1 MSTTIRNIKV
11 IIDGIRSQ
19 GFNITI
25 DGNAYRMDDF
35 SLSQHLLVPASLS
48 FSIHRHEA
56 EEDSKDAT
64 FSLSGRLIGKT
75 IRLELS
81 TDNVESESSI
91 SDNEEKT
98 ADVKFL
104 GIIKSVSCNRISTG
118 YTLYVSAESW
128 EYLLDSNLDCMSFE
142 NKTLK
147 EILEEVAA
155 DYLNDPSHSHKMQV
169 DTEYT
174 DKIPYCVMYNETQLH
189 FIQRL
194 ALRYSE
200 WMYNDGEK
208 LVFGKL
214 PEIDPVTLEYPGR
227 DIENFSVNLT
237 TVSHNFSN
245 GTQSHYDEYNG
256 TIGGYVRYSL
266 RHGEPKLSELQKKVF
281 DASEPLYR
289 RKTVQT
295 LVSGGYTEKNHS
307 YDLSFVQSIGQARV
321 QLSQLVRYS
330 GSTYSSRIKI
340 GCRLQIKDNV
350 VTSDESE
357 THSDVNQE
365 DILIIGLTH
374 TFYANETYSNV
385 FEGIPGVCMYPPY
398 PEGETI
404 VKAGPMR
411 GTVTNNNDPEGL
423 GRVRV
428 MLMFHVFQ
436 TQTEDKEFHID
447 DVTNAQTPWIRVVQ
461 LYDTAKFVP
470 EVGKSVLVEFEEG
483 NVDRP
488 FVAGTFW
495 EGNDPMDPEW
505 TLKNNDNNEVKALR
519 SWNGHTVEF
528 HDVGPEQGGFIHV
541 YDQAKKYDVLLST
554 DGELIR
560 MCSAGDIHLI
570 AKKDIVLQAGEQVGA
585 IAGETIS
592 LLSEG
597 SISESTRIRRV
608 DVEQRDTLVVGD
620 KREVFVTNLEAHRG
634 NEYEAI
640 FEESIATLADKSG
653 FNSITSLKLDSNKL
667 NTKSK
672 VYEEKTES
680 YSSESKKYSV
690 KTQDSSTET
699 TKYSVEAKADASIK
713 SKAKMA
719 IESQIMNVDATQVQ
733 IQGKANA
740 SISAP
745 SVTIN

>member
-11 IIDGIRSQ
+11 IIDGIQSQ

-35 SLSQHLLVPASLS
+35 NLSQHLLMPASLS

-75 IRLELS
+75 IKLELS

-91 SDNEEKT
+91 SENEEKT

-104 GIIKSVSCNRISTG
+104 GIIKNVSCSRISTG

-128 EYLLDSNLDCMSFE
+128 EYLLDSNPDCMSFE

-155 DYLNDPSHSHKMQV
+155 DYLKDSAHSHKMQV
-169 DTEYT
+169 ETEYT
-174 DKIPYCVMYNETQLH
+174 DKIPYCVMYNESQLH

-214 PEIDPVTLEYPGR
+214 PEMDPVTLEYPGR

-237 TVSHNFSN
+237 TVSHNFVQLTN
-245 GTQSHYDEYNG
+245 SHYSTYNG
-256 TIGGYVRYSL
+256 ITGTFAKFLDKYGD
-266 RHGEPKLSELQKKVF
+266 PKLSDLQKKTF
-281 DASEPLYR
+281 DASEALYR
-289 RKTVQT
+289 RRNAKS
-295 LVSGGYTEKNHS
+295 LISGGYTEKNEHR
-307 YDLSFVQSIGQARV
+307 DLSLVHYAGQTRV

-350 VTSDESE
+350 VMSNESE
-357 THSDVNQE
+357 THSDVTQE

-374 TFYANETYSNV
+374 TFYADETYKNV
-385 FEGIPGVCMYPPY
+385 FDGIPGVCMYPPY
-398 PEGETI
+398 PEAETI
-404 VKAGPMR
+404 AKAGPTR
-411 GTVTNNNDPEGL
+411 GYVTNNNDPEGL

-428 MLMFHVFQ
+428 LLDFQ
-436 TQTEDKEFHID
+436 GLQSNGEESFDID
-447 DVTNAQTPWIRVVQ
+447 DLTNAQTPWIRVVQ
-461 LYDTAKFVP
+461 FYDTAKFIP
-470 EVGKSVLVEFEEG
+470 EVGKMVLVNFEEG
-483 NVDRP
+483 NADRP
-488 FVAGTFW
+488 FVAGVFW
-495 EGNDPMDPEW
+495 QGSDPMDPEW

-519 SWNGHTVEF
+519 TWNGHTVEF
-528 HDVGPEQGGFIHV
+528 HDVGREQGGFIHV

-554 DGELIR
+554 DGEMIR
-560 MCSAGDIHLI
+560 MRSAGDIQLI
-570 AKKDIVLQAGEQVGA
+570 AKRDIVLQAGESVG
-585 IAGETIS
+585 ITSGETTTIAS
-592 LLSEG
+592 DIGILMSAQCRRAD
-597 SISESTRIRRV
+597 IES
-608 DVEQRDTLVVGD
+608 DDTVVVGNI
-620 KREVFVTNLEAHRG
+620 REVYTGGEERHRG
-634 NEYEAI
+634 ADFTSI
-640 FEESIATLADKSG
+640 FSGEMTSLSDKSTNDSTTKTQLKTNQEISIESITQKEQTQT
-653 FNSITSLKLDSNKL
+653 F
-667 NTKSK
+667 
-672 VYEEKTES
+672 
-680 YSSESKKYSV
+680 SSDSKKYTV
-690 KTQDSSTET
+690 KTQDSTTET
-699 TKYSVEAKADASIK
+699 TKYKVEAKADASIK
-713 SKAKMA
+713 SNAKMA